1 MESIFMTI
9 NSNTLVQK
17 LTPYIII
24 VLIAYLLNTIIFSFL
39 PKSGVD
45 FIEQSNTSL
54 GYTKYSGFY
63 SQINSNE
70 KEEVVKIEKKDI
82 QTLSKYNLT
91 AIYSTSSNGGW
102 ISLEDKTKSYILSQ
116 WEDINGYILTKLY
129 KNYVI
134 FEKSAKEYRLDMK
147 QKNDAISYEVTSN
160 SNSNIKENIIVKDDV
175 VQINRDYLNSY
186 VTDIEKVWNNIA
198 IKEVMNNNKIEG
210 FKVFKVKKDS
220 VFSKLG
226 LKEGDVI
233 KAVNNNVLASYA
245 DAFNVYNQINNT
257 KYLNIEILRNNEVM
271 ELNYEID

>member
-1 MESIFMTI
+1 MTI

-147 QKNDAISYEVTSN
+147 QKNDGISYEVTSN

>member
-198 IKEVMNNNKIEG
+198 IKEVMNNDKIEG